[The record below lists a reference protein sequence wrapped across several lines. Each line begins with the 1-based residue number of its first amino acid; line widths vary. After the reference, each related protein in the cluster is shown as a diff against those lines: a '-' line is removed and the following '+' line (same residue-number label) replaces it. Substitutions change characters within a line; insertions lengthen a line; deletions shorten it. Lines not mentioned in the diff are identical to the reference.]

1 MTAIL
6 WANNKLFVD
15 SRVEQAGEWYDSAD
29 KVALLSKRCRLVS
42 VEPSCF
48 GQPYDDDILGFTYTG
63 AKLPAVAM
71 IQSLMKFTSDHLQN
85 PQDQTR
91 FTHHALLG
99 YYNLISFAKM
109 ANFENNFTCLLIG
122 TRHNYLVGYGTGSNK
137 FEIEPVRK
145 DTTHALGSGRD
156 AMITMSERKQGRVE
170 PVRLMHYAA
179 LVERSCG
186 GMIWQY
192 EVIPSTVR
200 DIGYELALTALYKA
214 PTQLDRD
221 SAPFFMECSVDPKLI
236 RPPST
241 VPPPSDPPTPKTT
254 KRKRK

>member
-1 MTAIL
+1 
-6 WANNKLFVD
+6 
-15 SRVEQAGEWYDSAD
+15 
-29 KVALLSKRCRLVS
+29 
-42 VEPSCF
+42 
-48 GQPYDDDILGFTYTG
+48 
-63 AKLPAVAM
+63 M
-71 IQSLMKFTSDHLQN
+71 IQSLMKFTSDHLQD
-85 PQDQTR
+85 PQDQSR
-91 FTHHALLG
+91 YTHHALLE
-99 YYNLISFAKM
+99 YYNLISVAEM

-122 TRHNYLVGYGTGSNK
+122 VRYNYLVGYGTGSNK

-156 AMITMSERKQGRVE
+156 VMITMSERKQGRAD

-192 EVIPSTVR
+192 EVVPASER
-200 DIGYELALTALYKA
+200 DIKCKLALTALYKA

-221 SAPFFMECSVDPKLI
+221 SAPFFMDCSVDPMLI
-236 RPPST
+236 SPPSIEQ
-241 VPPPSDPPTPKTT
+241 PPSDPPAPKTT